1 MTSYARKRTRKRWI
15 GWILDKLI
23 KERNKTEMEAAGSLT
38 SYTRKERDRDGS
50 AGSLTS
56 YTRKRTRQRWS
67 GWILDKLCKEE
78 NKKEMERL
86 DP

>member
-1 MTSYARKRTRKRWI
+1 MTSYARKEQDRDGAAGSLTSYARKRTRK
-15 GWILDKLI
+15 
-23 KERNKTEMEAAGSLT
+23 
-38 SYTRKERDRDGS
+38 
-50 AGSLTS
+50 
-56 YTRKRTRQRWS
+56 RWS